1 MRESFVHVHSSASG
15 LRTFWLTFL
24 NFHSMA
30 PSGALKLCDSCP
42 FCFLLSGFGFAWL
55 SLSWLLAHGPMLRI
69 FLTLPWSVLC
79 HNSSLIP
86 DLLIFLDVWTYI
98 LLKYFLKILLFL
110 KINHF
115 HSYGRMFFIGA
126 HTGALSIVWDYLYGP
141 HVCRLK
147 ECTDYLQSTIPSL
160 SLGNENAK
168 CTNLFMHFL
177 IYSWYFFNITL
188 IK

>member
-30 PSGALKLCDSCP
+30 PSGAL
-42 FCFLLSGFGFAWL
+42 
-55 SLSWLLAHGPMLRI
+55 
-69 FLTLPWSVLC
+69 
-79 HNSSLIP
+79 NSSLIP

-188 IK
+188 IKEMK